1 MPPRPKC
8 CDCSAQCGS
17 GGGSGPTAAPRTA
30 GKAGAPSPGAGWG
43 FGGFVVENF
52 LAVVCNQCASCHR
65 CDLLHPRSSLNPPHI
80 HTPSPPRPDPTRP
93 RRAQQLPFRSS
104 SLGFTNYSLP
114 SQTSV
119 PISLAPAFLLHDLPH
134 THTPIHTHTIHQ
146 PPIPRVRS
154 HQYCLHPPKHRV
166 PAVRTPA
173 ACHCLCMCCFDQFL
187 NDR

>member
-65 CDLLHPRSSLNPPHI
+65 CDLLHPRSSLNPPTYTHL
-80 HTPSPPRPDPTRP
+80 HPPDPTRP
-93 RRAQQLPFRSS
+93 DPGARNNFLFDLRLSVSQIIVSLLKPLSQYHSPLRS
-104 SLGFTNYSLP
+104 FCTIYP
-114 SQTSV
+114 T
-119 PISLAPAFLLHDLPH
+119 PIHPY
-134 THTPIHTHTIHQ
+134 THTPSINLPSPVSDRISTACIHPNTAC
-146 PPIPRVRS
+146 PLYV
-154 HQYCLHPPKHRV
+154 HPLPV
-166 PAVRTPA
+166 TACACA
-173 ACHCLCMCCFDQFL
+173 ASI
-187 NDR
+187 NS